1 MNRVNAL
8 IVRAG
13 LDPAAIRRRALGGVI
28 IGLTVVAIDRVMGFG
43 S

>member
-1 MNRVNAL
+1 MS
-8 IVRAG
+8 G
-13 LDPAAIRRRALGGVI
+13 LLTSNLWRRALGGVI

>member
-1 MNRVNAL
+1 MSHALSGLFTSNLWRRV
-8 IVRAG
+8 
-13 LDPAAIRRRALGGVI
+13 LGGVI

>member
-1 MNRVNAL
+1 MNRVNAFIL
-8 IVRAG
+8 RAG
-13 LDPAAIRRRALGGVI
+13 LDPAAVKRRALGGVI